1 MDQYWYIDINWN
13 PYFFLFP
20 YFVLNAFFFFF
31 WSKIPFDNWITTL
44 HIVLCCLIVLLAM
57 TTSQDFHC
65 FNGLYSFEEFWWV
78 VLWNFWCFPHAQVG
92 VMAIWEEDTEIECHF
107 ITLWKGCTPS
117 TWRQYWCQPWSPGW
131 RNACQ
136 ISPVWNYSPSSI
148 LYSGRISLCVV
159 YKVNKNYSL
168 CPWRLFEI
176 LLFWRFV
183 YSIIYLYNHRVMDIY
198 FILLFIIQTYLF
210 ILLFTCFSFGH
221 WELFHLFLYPFNI
234 CHLCVC
240 LSTYFSFKH
249 FLLLQGAPCSSSILS
264 PHSA

>member
-1 MDQYWYIDINWN
+1 MSCFVKLLMFPSCSGRGYGYLGGRHRDRVPFYYTVKRLDTINMASILMSALITWLKKCLSDL
-13 PYFFLFP
+13 PSVKLFP
-20 YFVLNAFFFFF
+20 L
-31 WSKIPFDNWITTL
+31 
-44 HIVLCCLIVLLAM
+44 
-57 TTSQDFHC
+57 
-65 FNGLYSFEEFWWV
+65 
-78 VLWNFWCFPHAQVG
+78 
-92 VMAIWEEDTEIECHF
+92 
-107 ITLWKGCTPS
+107 
-117 TWRQYWCQPWSPGW
+117 
-131 RNACQ
+131 
-136 ISPVWNYSPSSI
+136 SSI

-168 CPWRLFEI
+168 CLWRLFEI

-249 FLLLQGAPCSSSILS
+249 FLLLQDAPCSSSILS